1 MQGCLTALMRNATLL
16 AAALLLS
23 ACTLSDSLRV
33 NEIRSVWGPGR
44 RLPPRMVFFATDRE
58 VDGAGFGLHW
68 GGGAAHCGRTS
79 VTISNAVTMPAPDP
93 LLEPLPC
100 EGALAM
106 ADFARTIAAA
116 AKVQGCNSVLLILH
130 GYNLSFR
137 TALLHGAQMAMD
149 AQWPCATLLL
159 NWSSEA
165 LFDRY
170 AADIERS
177 GYAVPLAIDL
187 LRALNQAGLEVNV
200 LGHSMGARIT
210 LSALGALCTQPAPLV
225 NELILAAA
233 DVSDEAG
240 NDDFGKFL
248 KRDTLCARRT
258 TIYASDNDIALL
270 ASESLHGGLDR
281 AGQTPLA
288 DLQYRGLP
296 GRIDVVDATL
306 ATGDPSGHAYF
317 VFSYEMLADLMFTL
331 HGDSLQARAARGMLA
346 CADDASGGCADG
358 KGRYSLKVA
367 KDRQPGFEQKLLR
380 ALAPV
385 IPLLQPD

>member
-1 MQGCLTALMRNATLL
+1 LLRNAGLL

-23 ACTLSDSLRV
+23 GCTLSDSLRV

-44 RLPPRMVFFATDRE
+44 RLPPRLVFFATDRE
-58 VDGAGFGLHW
+58 VEGAGFGLHW

-79 VTISNAVTMPAPDP
+79 VAISNAVTMPAPDP
-93 LLEPLPC
+93 VLAPLAC
-100 EGALAM
+100 DGAPAM
-106 ADFARTIAAA
+106 ADFARAIAAA
-116 AKVQGCNSVLLILH
+116 AKAQGCNSVLVILH

-137 TALLHGAQMAMD
+137 TALLHGAQVAMD

-170 AADIERS
+170 VSDIERS
-177 GYAVPLAIDL
+177 GYAVPLAVNL
-187 LRALNQAGLEVNV
+187 FRALHDAGLEVDI
-200 LGHSMGARIT
+200 LGHSMGARIA
-210 LSALGALCTQPAPLV
+210 LSALGALCTAPAPLV

-233 DVSDEAG
+233 DVSAEPGD
-240 NDDFGKFL
+240 DDFGKML
-248 KRDTLCARRT
+248 ARDTPCARRT

-270 ASESLHGGLDR
+270 GSRSAHGGIDR
-281 AGQTPLA
+281 AGRLPLA
-288 DLQYRGLP
+288 DLQYRALP
-296 GRIDVVDATL
+296 GHIDVVDATL

-331 HGDSLQARAARGMLA
+331 HGDSLQARTAQGTLV
-346 CADDASGGCADG
+346 CADDNSGSCAAG

-367 KDRQPGFEQKLLR
+367 RARQPDLEQKLLR

-385 IPLLQPD
+385 ILPLRPD

>member
-1 MQGCLTALMRNATLL
+1 MQGRMTAILRNTALL

-44 RLPPRMVFFATDRE
+44 RLPPRLVFFATDRE

-68 GGGAAHCGRTS
+68 GGGVAHCGRAS
-79 VTISNAVTMPAPDP
+79 VAISNAVTMPAPDP
-93 LLEPLPC
+93 VLEPQPC
-100 EGALAM
+100 EGAPAM
-106 ADFARTIAAA
+106 AAFARSVAAA
-116 AKVQGCNSVLLILH
+116 AKAQGCNSVLVILH

-177 GYAVPLAIDL
+177 GYAVPLAINL
-187 LRALNQAGLEVNV
+187 LRALNEAGLQTNI
-200 LGHSMGARIT
+200 LGHSMGARIA
-210 LSALGALCTQPAPLV
+210 LSALGALCTEPAPLV

-233 DVSDEAG
+233 DVSDEKG

-248 KRDTLCARRT
+248 KRVTPCARRT

-270 ASESLHGGLDR
+270 ASESVHGGLDR

-288 DLQYRGLP
+288 DLQYRALP
-296 GRIDVVDATL
+296 GHIDVVDATL
-306 ATGDPSGHAYF
+306 AIGDPSGHAYF

-331 HGDSLQARAARGMLA
+331 HGDSLQARAAQGTLS
-346 CADDASGGCADG
+346 CDGDGCAEG
-358 KGRYSLKVA
+358 KGRYSLNVA
-367 KDRQPGFEQKLLR
+367 KARQPDLEQKVLR

-385 IPLLQPD
+385 ILPLQ